1 MRKSNVW
8 RTQMSILESLTLTSI
23 GKQRETS
30 PEGIAR
36 SKLLDALA
44 LQIEAATATIKGGVF
59 IRRVGRWVE
68 VDGTKERRDVPVR
81 FRPWWWNDE
90 AGTIHLQI
98 HYGNRPLELRPG
110 KSVITVGTMDRLVP
124 VLEQV
129 RQAVTAGELDKVI
142 AGAVASRQRVL
153 KKPTTVKAGKTAQ

>member
-1 MRKSNVW
+1 
-8 RTQMSILESLTLTSI
+8 MSILENLTLTNIAKRGEASAD
-23 GKQRETS
+23 
-30 PEGIAR
+30 GIAR
-36 SKLLDALA
+36 RKLLDALA
-44 LQIEAATATIKGGVF
+44 LQIEAATAAIKGEVF

-90 AGTIHLQI
+90 AGTIHLHI

-110 KSVITVGTMDRLVP
+110 KSVITVGTMDQLVP

-153 KKPTTVKAGKTAQ
+153 KKPTTISKAGKTAQ

>member
-1 MRKSNVW
+1 
-8 RTQMSILESLTLTSI
+8 MSILDSLTLTNI
-23 GKQRETS
+23 GKQREAS

-36 SKLLDALA
+36 RKLLDALA
-44 LQIEAATATIKGGVF
+44 LQIEAATATIKGEVF

-81 FRPWWWNDE
+81 FRPWWWKDE
-90 AGTIHLQI
+90 AGTIHLHI
-98 HYGNRPLELRPG
+98 HYGNKPLELKPG
-110 KSVITVGTMDRLVP
+110 KSVIAVGTIDRLVP

-129 RQAVTAGELDKVI
+129 RQAIAAGELDKAI

-153 KKPTTVKAGKTAQ
+153 KKPTTTKAGKAAQ